1 VSEQISRAE
10 ALEKSTNLLREE
22 YKIAKLSDITMG
34 SLLVAFP
41 KGFVPEFD
49 QNGDLIRIFISQE
62 DMQDV
67 QNLLVGAKKSQEDYD
82 ALVAWAAAQLL
93 NKRIIPNR
101 EVERFLISHLLG
113 RNTRPTKMGRPTK
126 RSGYMYRHA
135 NLRLAVAEIE
145 REGFKRTRN
154 DEAEHRK
161 SACDI
166 VAEAMVALGYTP
178 RSYKEIEKILSK
190 DDRVG

>member
-1 VSEQISRAE
+1 MSEQISRAE
-10 ALEKSTNLLREE
+10 ALAKSTNLLREE
-22 YKIAKLSDITMG
+22 YKTAENSDTIMG

-82 ALVAWAAAQLL
+82 ALIAWAAAQLL
-93 NKRIIPNR
+93 NKRFIPNR
-101 EVERFLISHLLG
+101 DVERFLISHLLG

-126 RSGYMYRHA
+126 ESGNMYRHA
-135 NLRLAVAEIE
+135 TLRLAVAELE
-145 REGFKRTRN
+145 REGFSKSRN
-154 DEAEHRK
+154 DATEHQNT
-161 SACDI
+161 ACDI
-166 VAEAMVALGYTP
+166 VAEAMVALGFIPST
-178 RSYKEIEKILSK
+178 YKEIEKILRNG
-190 DDRVG
+190 DRVG